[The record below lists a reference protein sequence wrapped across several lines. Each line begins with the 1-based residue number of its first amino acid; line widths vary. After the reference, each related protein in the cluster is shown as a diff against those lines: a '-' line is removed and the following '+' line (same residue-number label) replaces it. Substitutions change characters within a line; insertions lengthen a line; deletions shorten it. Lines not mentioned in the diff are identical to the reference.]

1 MLQVSGNTLQQ
12 VEKFKYVGMV
22 FTSDGGWNNKN
33 DTRIGKANP
42 VLPELYRSMVT
53 KRELSNTA
61 KLSVF
66 KSVFVSILTYGH
78 ESWVMTERIL
88 SQVQAADMG
97 FLRRVHGVT
106 QGRTEVRWRP
116 GQETCL
122 APPCSTLRS
131 FGNKCIVFRKKPAR
145 LLGLFGSPQ
154 WFGTR
159 GIVPL
164 FVTPLVW
171 HFATKCADVKF
182 AEPWMPNDF
191 TELRNN
197 SYVGSALCPE
207 CPTKDWRGK
216 SCWIN
221 PRESNPEVVQ
231 GLGGVTAYPT
241 LLVPSWCGT
250 NRTIWKL
257 LLTVRYSKSA

>member
-22 FTSDGGWNNKN
+22 FTSDGGWNNKI

-53 KRELSNTA
+53 KRELSNTS

-145 LLGLFGSPQ
+145 LLGLFGSPS
-154 WFGTR
+154 
-159 GIVPL
+159 
-164 FVTPLVW
+164 
-171 HFATKCADVKF
+171 D
-182 AEPWMPNDF
+182 
-191 TELRNN
+191 
-197 SYVGSALCPE
+197 SAPGELCPSSLRPWCDTLRQSAQMWNSQSPE
-207 CPTKDWRGK
+207 CQTTSPNWEITATLVRPFVQNAPRKTGEASPAGLIHGK
-216 SCWIN
+216 VIQRS
-221 PRESNPEVVQ
+221 
-231 GLGGVTAYPT
+231 
-241 LLVPSWCGT
+241 
-250 NRTIWKL
+250 
-257 LLTVRYSKSA
+257 SKA